1 MTEADYQQEDITPA
15 IEQAGELVA
24 RISAELGRL
33 IVGQTELSKR
43 LLMAIFADGHV
54 LLEGLPGLAKT
65 STIKALGEV
74 LDLSFSR
81 IQFTPDLLP
90 ADVTGT
96 QVYSPKTTEFS
107 VRKGAIFTNLLLAD
121 EINRAPAKVQSA
133 LLEAMQERQVTIAS
147 ETFTLPRPFLVMATQ
162 NPIEQE
168 GTYALPEAQVD
179 RFLFK
184 LKISYPSPAD
194 EQLIMTRIA
203 SGKQIP
209 LNCVASAAD
218 LLRIRDLAPRVHL
231 ADKVR
236 RYIVDLVFA
245 TRRPQDYRLKELR
258 NHIAFGASPRASIN
272 LEKTARINAMLC
284 GRSYVTPQ
292 DVKDVAHDIL
302 RHRILL
308 TYEAEAEDKSS
319 DDVIQQLLAT
329 IEVP

>member
-1 MTEADYQQEDITPA
+1 MTEEGYQKDIMPA
-15 IEQAGELVA
+15 VELAGELVA
-24 RISAELGRL
+24 KISAELGRL

-107 VRKGAIFTNLLLAD
+107 VKKGAIFTNLLLAD

-147 ETFTLPRPFLVMATQ
+147 ETFTLPMPFLVMATQ

-168 GTYALPEAQVD
+168 GTYALPEAQID
-179 RFLFK
+179 RFMFK
-184 LKISYPSPAD
+184 LKISYTSPSD
-194 EQLIMTRIA
+194 EQLIMERIA
-203 SGKQIP
+203 SGKQIT
-209 LNCVASAAD
+209 LNCIASTAD
-218 LLRIRDLAPRVHL
+218 LLQIRDLAPQVHL

-245 TRRPQDYRLKELR
+245 SRRPQDYRLKELR
-258 NHIAFGASPRASIN
+258 NYIAFGASPRASIN

-292 DVKDVAHDIL
+292 DVKDVAHDVL

-319 DDVIQQLLAT
+319 DDIIQQLLAT

>member
-1 MTEADYQQEDITPA
+1 MAEETYQQRDITA
-15 IEQAGELVA
+15 EVEQAGELVTKIA
-24 RISAELGRL
+24 AELGRL
-33 IVGQTELSKR
+33 IVGQTELGQR

-74 LDLSFSR
+74 LDLSFNR

-107 VRKGAIFTNLLLAD
+107 IKKGAIFTNLLLAD

-133 LLEAMQERQVTIAS
+133 LLEAMQERQVTIAG

-184 LKISYPSPAD
+184 LKISYTSPTD
-194 EQLIMTRIA
+194 EQLIMARIA
-203 SGKQIP
+203 SGKSIT
-209 LNCVASAAD
+209 LDRIASGAD
-218 LLRIRDLAPRVHL
+218 LLRIRELAPQVHL

-245 TRRPQDYRLKELR
+245 TRRPQDYRLQELH
-258 NHIAFGASPRASIN
+258 NYIAFGASPRASIN

-292 DVKDVAHDIL
+292 DVKDVAHDVL

-308 TYEAEAEDKSS
+308 TYEAEAEAKTS